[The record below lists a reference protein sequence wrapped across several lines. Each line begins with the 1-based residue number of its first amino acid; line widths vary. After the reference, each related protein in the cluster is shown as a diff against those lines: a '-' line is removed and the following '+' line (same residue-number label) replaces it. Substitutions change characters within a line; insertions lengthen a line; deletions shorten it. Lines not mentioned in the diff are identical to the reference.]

1 MAVVAARQW
10 RAPHGGW
17 SALLAA
23 PTGSVVTAT
32 LGMGLVQYSLTA
44 ERWPELLLWI
54 DVAGRVGGLLLGV
67 GVVMALVAPLM
78 FRLILAAPLAV
89 ITAAIVSDQAAGI
102 LGVTYAVAV
111 AVWWAARLW
120 TRIIRP
126 APHRP
131 AEQPPA
137 MIPAGI
143 PTAGGR

>member
-1 MAVVAARQW
+1 MVASQYFGQPVGRFLSWALWPIAPIAVIAVAMAVVAARQW

-78 FRLILAAPLAV
+78 FRLILAAP
-89 ITAAIVSDQAAGI
+89 S
-102 LGVTYAVAV
+102 
-111 AVWWAARLW
+111 R
-120 TRIIRP
+120 
-126 APHRP
+126 
-131 AEQPPA
+131 
-137 MIPAGI
+137 
-143 PTAGGR
+143 